1 MNNSVVN
8 SVSPKQMA
16 QLIGASESSVKRWCD
31 TGRIPSKLTP
41 GGHRRIEVATLL
53 GFVKSSKYEL
63 HQPELLGIKN
73 ASIDHSDT
81 ELTQDIIFDAL
92 TCGNL
97 DEAFM
102 HTSLA
107 FVGGKSLPSLLDE
120 VITPVFAR
128 IGYEWECGEL
138 HVYQERIACRN
149 LSQLLLRLRDLIT
162 INPNGPMAIG
172 GALSGDP
179 YELPSLMVELML
191 LDAGWKA
198 NFLGA
203 NLPVQS
209 ILSAVDNLQ
218 PELIWLS
225 VSSINDPLDAFAANM
240 ADIWE
245 KAHGTPIVVGG
256 RALTSELRKNIRA
269 SIFCDNMQQMFD
281 CLATLNTSARRLMI
295 EPKDN

>member
-1 MNNSVVN
+1 MNDSVVK
-8 SVSPKQMA
+8 SLSPRQMA

-31 TGRIPSKLTP
+31 TGRIPSTLTP
-41 GGHRRIEVATLL
+41 GGHRKIDVSTLL
-53 GFVKSSKYEL
+53 GFVKSSKYQL
-63 HQPELLGIKN
+63 VQPEILGIKN
-73 ASIDHSDT
+73 ASIDHSDS
-81 ELTQDIIFDAL
+81 EVTQQIIFDAL
-92 TCGNL
+92 TSGHI

-107 FVGGKSLPSLLDE
+107 FIGGQSLPSLLDE

-128 IGYEWECGEL
+128 IGDEWECGEL

-149 LSQLLLRLRDLIT
+149 LSQLLLRLRALIT
-162 INPNGPMAIG
+162 INPHGPMAIG
-172 GALSGDP
+172 GTLSGDP
-179 YELPSLMVELML
+179 YELPSLMVELLL

-203 NLPVQS
+203 NLPSQS
-209 ILSAVDNLQ
+209 ILSAIENLR
-218 PELIWLS
+218 PELIWVS
-225 VSSINDPLDAFAANM
+225 VSSIDRTVDAFAADM

-245 KAHGTPIVVGG
+245 KAHGIPVIVGG
-256 RALTSELRKNIRA
+256 RALNSEVRRNIRA
-269 SIFCDNMQQMFD
+269 SVFCDNMQQMRD

>member
-1 MNNSVVN
+1 
-8 SVSPKQMA
+8 
-16 QLIGASESSVKRWCD
+16 
-31 TGRIPSKLTP
+31 
-41 GGHRRIEVATLL
+41 
-53 GFVKSSKYEL
+53 
-63 HQPELLGIKN
+63 
-73 ASIDHSDT
+73 
-81 ELTQDIIFDAL
+81 
-92 TCGNL
+92 
-97 DEAFM
+97 M

-107 FVGGKSLPSLLDE
+107 FVGGQSLPSLLDE

-128 IGYEWECGEL
+128 IGDEWECGDL
-138 HVYQERIACRN
+138 YVYQERIACRN

-162 INPNGPMAIG
+162 INPHGPIAIG

-225 VSSINDPLDAFAANM
+225 VSSIDDTTNTFTAQM
-240 ADIWE
+240 TDIWE
-245 KAHGTPIVVGG
+245 KANGTPIVVGG

-281 CLATLNTSARRLMI
+281 CLATFNKSTRQLMT